1 MKRLLPVLVLAAL
14 TGACGSSSTAPT
26 TPPPATRIITVSGD
40 LAFGNLTL
48 GDSLGRNFTI
58 GNSGNATLTFTSIS
72 FVGGSG
78 SDGFSVVPTSGT
90 VLAGSTVS
98 VNIRF
103 TPTAAQFYTNVL
115 TVIGDQTSGAAAINV
130 SGTGVKPAP

>member
-1 MKRLLPVLVLAAL
+1 MKRLLSVFVLAAL

-26 TPPPATRIITVSGD
+26 TPAPPTRIITVSGD
-40 LAFGNLTL
+40 LAFGNVNL

-78 SDGFSVVPTSGT
+78 SAGFSVIPTSGT
-90 VLAGSTVS
+90 VLPGSAVTI
-98 VNIRF
+98 NMRF
-103 TPTAAQFYTNVL
+103 APTAAQFYTHVL
-115 TVIGDQTSGAAAINV
+115 TVVGDQTSGAAAINV
-130 SGTGVKPAP
+130 SGTGVNHTP